1 MRLLPSAAPALIRGH
16 HVRSFSGLCLP
27 RAFKDRTTVRCR
39 QGRPRSRS
47 YRVVSA
53 AALPVPKTPAPT
65 VTMTVFA
72 PAQTITRTVTPPPAT
87 TAAAPAP
94 QVQPQ
99 PQFANATAVV
109 TQFYQDIT
117 DHNYTAAWALGGNN
131 VSGGVGYD
139 AWVAGYGTTES
150 IDLGT
155 FSYFSSGQVQTVLSA
170 LQTSGAVH
178 TYPGTSL
185 ARQASARG
193 HPPARPRQTNRL
205 SKMSRSGAPCAGA
218 AAASGVL
225 AVAAVLCAS
234 LTGTGRRSRGCRQ

>member
-170 LQTSGAVH
+170 LQTSGAVY

-218 AAASGVL
+218 AAASG
-225 AVAAVLCAS
+225 ARRGGRALCFAY
-234 LTGTGRRSRGCRQ
+234 RYWP